1 MGLSGYKVLGTGGYG
16 VFGFRGNVGR
26 KVGEPDNKDDN
37 DNNKDN
43 DDDVDMD
50 KDNDDDVD
58 TDKDNDDGSNDNNND
73 NDS

>member
-1 MGLSGYKVLGTGGYG
+1 MGLSGYKVLGTDGYG

-37 DNNKDN
+37 DNNNDN
-43 DDDVDMD
+43 DDDVDM
-50 KDNDDDVD
+50 
-58 TDKDNDDGSNDNNND
+58 DKDNDDGSNDNNND